1 MLYQPSIHSN
11 TARWSPARV
20 GHHPLPP
27 RGPSSRRVRV
37 RPSPTRRSEAVRYDR
52 ARGVEGQGASW
63 AVRWHDRVLSAPGT
77 KGSAGVGGSIGGSGS
92 RGRRFDRSPCA
103 AVAIV
108 PRRAAETPMLLR
120 RPGIEPSPVGCRSR
134 TVGRSTPRRRPPH
147 LPTSL
152 LHRERRLRLRAHSA
166 SRRRW
171 GRTGSGRTPPPTH
184 LQLASRCSGRGR
196 PHAVQRA
203 Q

>member
-37 RPSPTRRSEAVRYDR
+37 RPSRTRRSEAVRYDR

-63 AVRWHDRVLSAPGT
+63 AVRWHDRVLSAPGL
-77 KGSAGVGGSIGGSGS
+77 KGPQEWAVPSVDPGVEAGASTGA
-92 RGRRFDRSPCA
+92 RYGRCDR
-103 AVAIV
+103 
-108 PRRAAETPMLLR
+108 PRKAAENQCSLR
-120 RPGIEPSPVGCRSR
+120 RPRLDPSPVGCRSR
-134 TVGRSTPRRRPPH
+134 TLGRSTAGRHPPH

-184 LQLASRCSGRGR
+184 LQLASRCSVRGR

>member
-1 MLYQPSIHSN
+1 VLYQPSIHSN

-37 RPSPTRRSEAVRYDR
+37 RPSRTRRSEAVRYDR

-77 KGSAGVGGSIGGSGS
+77 KRARRSGRFHRWIRES
-92 RGRRFDRSPCA
+92 RPALRPEPLYGRCDRPPTSSRNTNAPATARYRTQSCGMPLEDAWSFD
-103 AVAIV
+103 
-108 PRRAAETPMLLR
+108 
-120 RPGIEPSPVGCRSR
+120 
-134 TVGRSTPRRRPPH
+134 PRRRPPH

-184 LQLASRCSGRGR
+184 LQLASRCSVRGR